1 MNTMKN
7 LLNPIFLAT
16 VNTSLDIGTMIGGL
30 VDVLLDIGKYAGVI
44 LLIVN
49 IISILLAKKN
59 NDAAGMDKA
68 VLGAIIGACL
78 IGISALL
85 KTVGILS

>member
-1 MNTMKN
+1 MKTMNKFA
-7 LLNPIFLAT
+7 PVFLAT
-16 VNTSLDIGTMIGGL
+16 VNTNLDTAEMIGGL
-30 VDVLLDIGKYAGVI
+30 VDVLIQIATYAGVI

>member
-1 MNTMKN
+1 MNAMNKFA
-7 LLNPIFLAT
+7 PVFLAT
-16 VNTSLDIGTMIGGL
+16 INTNLDTASMIGGL
-30 VDVLLDIGKYAGVI
+30 VDVLIQIAIYAGVI

-49 IISILLAKKN
+49 IINILLSKKN

-85 KTVGILS
+85 RTVGILS

>member
-1 MNTMKN
+1 MNAMNKFA
-7 LLNPIFLAT
+7 PVFLAT
-16 VNTSLDIGTMIGGL
+16 INTNLDTAAMIGGL
-30 VDVLLDIGKYAGVI
+30 VDVLIQIAIYAGVI
-44 LLIVN
+44 LLIIN
-49 IISILLAKKN
+49 IINILLSKKN

-85 KTVGILS
+85 RTVGILS

>member
-1 MNTMKN
+1 MKTMTN
-7 LLNPIFLAT
+7 FAPTFLAT
-16 VNTSLDIGTMIGGL
+16 VNTNLDTASMIGGL
-30 VDVLLDIGKYAGVI
+30 VDVLIQIATYAGVI

-59 NDAAGMDKA
+59 NDPAGMDKA